1 MFRYFQRSE
10 EGGWS
15 PIPDAAN
22 VEELALADNAR
33 KLTILAVSE
42 MVSDET
48 DRDHLSYRGPLYF
61 DIDYKGDLAEAI
73 RSAKDLCRTLID
85 KYNLAP
91 EAIWPFCSGSKG
103 LHVLIP
109 EIVFSSGRA
118 MKLLPLV
125 YKEMARVLCVPG
137 MDFQVYSTGRGNSF
151 RIPNIQR
158 ADGNYRVPITVEE
171 LFNLDPDLYKEYV
184 SAPRRLVRADPKTLK
199 SPALESLF
207 ETAKRVAKERP
218 RLIKVVE
225 IEALK
230 KVADEPPA
238 CVKTLMEGKTRPD
251 ATFNQ
256 VAMQAAA
263 WAARSGAEDTVYR
276 AAMSKIAESTS
287 SSQYDTA
294 KLRYDH
300 LMGLVRYA
308 RSTPRFGFSCVA
320 MRSVLSYRPCEGCAL
335 EQELGEAD
343 EAAVLQSELG
353 IYQDATGWYR
363 KRGEDGKERL
373 SNFSLVPSQQI
384 MEVPQDGR
392 AALRVATKLDVYYQ
406 GERVTHTTAEESA
419 FETKSGFLALVR
431 GVKACAFL
439 GTDLDVQR
447 IKAWLFSQMDS
458 SDEVSRVYSAGIH
471 CEVRDGSLMRT
482 YVEPG
487 YSVNQYRVE
496 GTHLLSG
503 HLFSPPKLKDVPNL
517 EPSSAA
523 LKKVFHHF
531 SRLNQPEVMG
541 LAIGWFAASHLR
553 QHLHYEFSQF
563 PILSIW
569 GAAQSGK
576 TTLCSLLLQLNG
588 CDFIGDDG
596 FLNAALVKRIFVLD
610 EFVSSTTTIPRVL
623 DEANKSKMKENYTYM
638 CELLKAAW
646 NMQSSGRGTLSS
658 GVDGRNRGGAKI
670 QRYPITA
677 PCVTLSEQPHDMP
690 ALVQRSVTI
699 HVTAEG
705 RRNVKGD
712 VHLQHCSRPE
722 ARLELRKLAKLMTSN
737 ALVMDTNDVADLVR
751 SCMNEVPESLGE
763 RPRYSYAVVLT
774 GLLFLAR
781 AAVSAKLD
789 IQEDINILAD
799 AVLRYIDTS
808 AAEIT
813 ADKRRSEVDALI
825 GDVVVMIE
833 LTKSGLENLIVAGD
847 HWCVEPGE
855 HQPLLYLDIYTVHA
869 LYLRYKRRGP
879 DRPPLE
885 NPETFIKLLREEP
898 YFVSGNAVPQMTG
911 TGKPMVALDLNKLR
925 DKGIRI
931 SPLMG

>member
-10 EGGWS
+10 EGGWT
-15 PIPDAAN
+15 PIPDGPD
-22 VEELALADNAR
+22 VEDKALADNAR

-42 MVSDET
+42 AVSEDT

-85 KYNLAP
+85 KYGLAP

-103 LHVLIP
+103 MHILVP
-109 EIVFSSGRA
+109 EVVFSSGRA
-118 MKLLPLV
+118 MKMLPLV

-171 LFNLDPDLYKEYV
+171 LFNLDPEAYKQYV
-184 SAPRRLVRADPKTLK
+184 SAPRRLIRADPKSLK

-207 ETAKRVAKERP
+207 EQAKRVAKEKP

-230 KVADEPPA
+230 KVAAEPPA
-238 CVKTLMEGKTRPD
+238 CIRTLMEGKTRPD
-251 ATFNQ
+251 STFNQ
-256 VAMQAAA
+256 VAMQAAS
-263 WAARSGAEDTVYR
+263 WAARSGADDVVYR
-276 AAMSKIAESTS
+276 AAMSKIAESTT

-308 RSTPRFGFSCVA
+308 RATPRFGFSCVA
-320 MRSVLSYRPCEGCAL
+320 MRSVLAYRPCEGCAL

-353 IYQDATGWYR
+353 IYQDSTGWYR

-373 SNFSLVPSQQI
+373 SNYTLVPAQQI

-392 AALRVATKLDVYYQ
+392 AAVRVATKVDVYYQ
-406 GERVTHTTAEESA
+406 GERVTHSLAEEAA
-419 FETKSGFLALVR
+419 FETKHGFLGLIR
-431 GVKACAFL
+431 GIKACAFL

-458 SDEVSRVYSAGIH
+458 SDEVSRVFSAGIH
-471 CEVRDGSLMRT
+471 CEMRDGALMRT

-496 GTHLLSG
+496 GTHLLTG
-503 HLFSPPKLKDVPNL
+503 NLFSPPKLKEVPNL
-517 EPSSAA
+517 EPGSKE
-523 LKKVFHHF
+523 LKRIFHHF
-531 SRLNQPEVMG
+531 VQLNQADVMG
-541 LAIGWFAASHLR
+541 LAIGWFAAAHLR

-563 PILSIW
+563 PVLSIW

-576 TTLCSLLLQLNG
+576 TTLVSLLLQLNG

-596 FLNAALVKRIFVLD
+596 FMNAALLRRVFVLD

-646 NMQSSGRGTLSS
+646 NMQSSGRGSLST

-670 QRYPITA
+670 QRYPITS

-705 RRNVKGD
+705 RRLVNGAE
-712 VHLQHCSRPE
+712 HLAECTKPE
-722 ARLELRKLAKLMTSN
+722 SRLELRKLAKLLTSN
-737 ALVMDTNDVADLVR
+737 ALVMDTKEVADLVR
-751 SCMNEVPESLGE
+751 SCMQEVPESLGE
-763 RPRYSYAVVLT
+763 RPRYSYAVVLA

-781 AAVSAKLD
+781 SAMSANLD
-789 IQEDINILAD
+789 IQDDINILAD
-799 AVLRYIDTS
+799 AVLNYIDKS
-808 AAEIT
+808 VGEIV
-813 ADKRRSEVDALI
+813 ADKRRSEVDALLS
-825 GDVVVMIE
+825 DVVSMIG
-833 LTKSGLENLIVAGD
+833 LTKSGLENLIVAGE
-847 HWCVEPGE
+847 HWCAEPSEG
-855 HQPLLYLDIYTVHA
+855 LLYLDIYTVHV

-885 NPETFIKLLREEP
+885 NVDTFVKLLREEP
-898 YFVSGNAVPQMTG
+898 YFVSSSSVPAMSS
-911 TGKPMVALDLNKLR
+911 TGKPMTALNLNKMR
-925 DKGIRI
+925 EKGIRI
-931 SPLMG
+931 DPLLG